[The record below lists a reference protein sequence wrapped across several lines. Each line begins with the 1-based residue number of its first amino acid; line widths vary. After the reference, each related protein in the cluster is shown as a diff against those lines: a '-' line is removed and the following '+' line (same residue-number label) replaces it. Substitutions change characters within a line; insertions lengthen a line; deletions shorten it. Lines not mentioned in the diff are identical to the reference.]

1 MVLVLVLVQGVA
13 AMVVPQQVHARI
25 VNAQNSPIVALEGNG
40 TTTESVVDITTTPNT
55 QPPTTTL
62 NPTSATVT
70 TTTTTATQTA
80 TTTTTTSTT
89 TLTTTTTSE
98 ATTSVPH
105 ESPHSIPGW
114 ATALII
120 LVTLAVIFT
129 LLGVIFVRFRRRSIP
144 LAKPVDLLRKS
155 TVAHGPKPM
164 RVDVFGVMYQ
174 TKLAKGM
181 IAKEFEMVQEYS
193 VRLGATKTR
202 DVGQLEKNQ
211 NRNRFVDIIPY
222 DDNYITLQK
231 EQGLPPSTYVNASYV
246 EDLEGLGRVI
256 VTQGPKQNTVVDF
269 WRMVVEHRA
278 RHIIMLTN
286 TQEQGRVK
294 CVQYWPTHGQRIHF
308 DALSLYTAEEEEIHP
323 GLLRRKVEVTM
334 EDEEGEEE
342 EREVHSVSQ
351 LHLTSWPDHVLPA
364 HVNSLLA
371 FLQVASTFKDDNYLV
386 VHCSAGVGRTGTF
399 LALQHLT
406 ELVRSGES
414 SVDILATVLLLRET
428 RPKMVQTLQQY
439 SFLYQAMD
447 VFIKSWKRGEIVP
460 AVVLKDDVLDSGMDN
475 FGFEHVQL

>member
-1 MVLVLVLVQGVA
+1 MQWGREVTATRRGTMGRGCSVRRGCTMVLVLVQGVA

-62 NPTSATVT
+62 NPTTATVT

-256 VTQGPKQNTVVDF
+256 VTQVG
-269 WRMVVEHRA
+269 HLC
-278 RHIIMLTN
+278 HL
-286 TQEQGRVK
+286 
-294 CVQYWPTHGQRIHF
+294 IHLCHLCHLCHF
-308 DALSLYTAEEEEIHP
+308 VHVCNLCHTCHP
-323 GLLRRKVEVTM
+323 
-334 EDEEGEEE
+334 
-342 EREVHSVSQ
+342 
-351 LHLTSWPDHVLPA
+351 
-364 HVNSLLA
+364 
-371 FLQVASTFKDDNYLV
+371 
-386 VHCSAGVGRTGTF
+386 
-399 LALQHLT
+399 
-406 ELVRSGES
+406 
-414 SVDILATVLLLRET
+414 
-428 RPKMVQTLQQY
+428 
-439 SFLYQAMD
+439 
-447 VFIKSWKRGEIVP
+447 
-460 AVVLKDDVLDSGMDN
+460 
-475 FGFEHVQL
+475 